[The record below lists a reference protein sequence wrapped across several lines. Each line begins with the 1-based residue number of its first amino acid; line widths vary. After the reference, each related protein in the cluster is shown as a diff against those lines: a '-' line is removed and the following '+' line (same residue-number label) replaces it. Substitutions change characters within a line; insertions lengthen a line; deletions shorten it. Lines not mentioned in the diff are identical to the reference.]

1 MDNTNSLQLLTTNS
15 LDGIKLDCYKDN
27 SEVNDFWAT
36 REQIGRLLGYKHPQ
50 KAIKDIHAR
59 NRERLDMFS
68 MVIKT
73 PNPTKQDYAVGD
85 KSKRGA
91 QFGLPITTDFSSKQF
106 DGGLTELKN
115 AQLTTLYSFK
125 GLLEICRWSNQPK
138 ANEVID
144 FMWNIADELRLGNI
158 KIYKTAVFNEHEKFL
173 HEQQHVKAMQA
184 IVTQE
189 QEKVR
194 ALKNH
199 IADNLA
205 YTTVGRLL
213 TSAKGSLTISE
224 AADLLQQKGIP
235 IGRNTLYKFGREND
249 LLGKQKNHWNKPTQK
264 GIKKGIVNL
273 ELDPM
278 TNEMV
283 LSTRTMIT
291 REGLNELAKI
301 FKRDLYP
308 IFALIDEAEEA
319 ENQAQEQ
326 GQNQAQ
332 THASEAV

>member
-1 MDNTNSLQLLTTNS
+1 MDNTNSLQLLTTKS

-50 KAIKDIHAR
+50 KAIKDIHIR
-59 NRERLDMFS
+59 NKERLDKFS
-68 MVIKT
+68 EQVILRK
-73 PNPTKQDYAVGD
+73 PLD
-85 KSKRGA
+85 GA
-91 QFGLPITTDFSSKQF
+91 QTAPSQTTYFRNEP
-106 DGGLTELKN
+106 LATVYN
-115 AQLTTLYSFK
+115 FK

-158 KIYKTAVFNEHEKFL
+158 KIYKSAVFNEHEKFL
-173 HEQQHVKAMQA
+173 HEQ
-184 IVTQE
+184 
-189 QEKVR
+189 EKVK

-199 IADNLA
+199 IADNLP

-235 IGRNTLYKFGREND
+235 IGRNTLYKYGREND

-308 IFALIDEAEEA
+308 ILALIDEAEEA
-319 ENQAQEQ
+319 EGQAQEQ

-332 THASEAV
+332 SHVSEAV

>member
-1 MDNTNSLQLLTTNS
+1 MTNTNSLQLLTTKT
-15 LDGIKLDCYKDN
+15 LDGIALDCYKDN

-36 REQIGRLLGYKHPQ
+36 REQIGRLLGYAKPDT
-50 KAIKDIHAR
+50 AIKNIHLR
-59 NRERLDMFS
+59 NAERLSKFS
-68 MVIKT
+68 TQLKLSHVEGTRTVTRDVIAY
-73 PNPTKQDYAVGD
+73 N
-85 KSKRGA
+85 
-91 QFGLPITTDFSSKQF
+91 
-106 DGGLTELKN
+106 
-115 AQLTTLYSFK
+115 FK

-158 KIYKTAVFNEHEKFL
+158 KIYKTAIL

-199 IADNLA
+199 IADNLP

-319 ENQAQEQ
+319 DEQGQAQEQ
-326 GQNQAQ
+326 GQNQVQ
-332 THASEAV
+332 SHVSEAV

>member
-1 MDNTNSLQLLTTNS
+1 MDNTNSLQLLTTKT
-15 LDGIKLDCYKDN
+15 LDGIALDCYKDN
-27 SEVNDFWAT
+27 SEINDFWAT
-36 REQIGRLLGYKHPQ
+36 REQIGRLLGYAKPDT
-50 KAIKDIHAR
+50 AIKNIHLR
-59 NRERLDMFS
+59 NAERLSKFS
-68 MVIKT
+68 TQLKLSHVEGTRTVTRDVIAY
-73 PNPTKQDYAVGD
+73 N
-85 KSKRGA
+85 
-91 QFGLPITTDFSSKQF
+91 
-106 DGGLTELKN
+106 
-115 AQLTTLYSFK
+115 FK

-158 KIYKTAVFNEHEKFL
+158 KIYKTAVLNEHEKFL
-173 HEQQHVKAMQA
+173 HEQ
-184 IVTQE
+184 
-189 QEKVR
+189 EKVK

-235 IGRNTLYKFGREND
+235 MGRNTLYKYGREND